1 MSDYNNTNDVT
12 PAEIAALDHRPVCG
26 YCGKPLGEAACK
38 SSLPD
43 SPMFHSASCMMKWE
57 AERSEKPTT
66 ITAGKLAEE
75 WESKWKLLI
84 GAGKVRIG
92 GKGWEIENIKV
103 TYVVVKY
110 SDFNFVHPSTAER
123 EYNIYWL
130 KDTPPAETQGVDSGE
145 AELMRLI
152 KLGKKVDAIILH
164 RKLYNSGLR
173 EAKDAVDAMTENRP
187 TYAQLETENATLTR
201 ELGAARGEVIAQNKL
216 ITEAKYILH
225 GLVVRNKSERMKVN
239 DWLRKAAGGGVEWR
253 VNGKT

>member
-1 MSDYNNTNDVT
+1 
-12 PAEIAALDHRPVCG
+12 
-26 YCGKPLGEAACK
+26 
-38 SSLPD
+38 
-43 SPMFHSASCMMKWE
+43 MKWE

-130 KDTPPAETQGVDSGE
+130 KDTPPAETQGDGFSESELTALGYELGRYGATTEDRAFAVAEFLRIHTRVQADKMAKLESQVD
-145 AELMRLI
+145 
-152 KLGKKVDAIILH
+152 
-164 RKLYNSGLR
+164 
-173 EAKDAVDAMTENRP
+173 
-187 TYAQLETENATLTR
+187 TLTR
-201 ELGAARGEVIAQNKL
+201 ELAAARGERD
-216 ITEAKYILH
+216 ILKDLQLAVFSMMAVGANRDSTSDDAEDAVLH
-225 GLVVRNKSERMKVN
+225 LQSVYHKVESQLLTLRNK
-239 DWLRKAAGGGVEWR
+239 RKAAGEVS
-253 VNGKT
+253 NGE